1 MKHLAPLV
9 AILGFTA
16 PTTIAGPLDGN
27 GVWCPYLSSE
37 SFTNSAFGYWFHA
50 NKATSYLIEGYGIQA
65 GEPFYYTEVH
75 DSHIELDVDE
85 WLLDRQTL

>member
-1 MKHLAPLV
+1 MKYLAPLV

-27 GVWCPYLSSE
+27 AVWCPYLSSE

-50 NKATSYLIEGYGIQA
+50 NIATSYLIEG
-65 GEPFYYTEVH
+65 
-75 DSHIELDVDE
+75 
-85 WLLDRQTL
+85 